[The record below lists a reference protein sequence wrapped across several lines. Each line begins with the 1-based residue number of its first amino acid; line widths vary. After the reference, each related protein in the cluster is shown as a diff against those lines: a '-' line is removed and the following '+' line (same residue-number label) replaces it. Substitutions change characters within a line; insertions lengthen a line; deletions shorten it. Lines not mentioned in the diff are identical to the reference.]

1 MAGQHC
7 AHIRPNGAQCRGY
20 AVSGSRYCFAH
31 DPAQAP
37 KRDDARRRGGCA
49 GRIESLPESALTVRT
64 MGDVLELI
72 ETTINDV
79 RAGRVDVR
87 IANAIGYLANVSVK
101 VIQQTDIEARLEA
114 LESVL
119 EPDRASA
126 VSARRRA
133 A

>member
-1 MAGQHC
+1 MTAQRCEHV
-7 AHIRPNGAQCRGY
+7 RRNGEPCRGY
-20 AVSGSRYCFAH
+20 AVTGSRFCFAH
-31 DPAQAP
+31 DPVQAP
-37 KRDDARRRGGCA
+37 KRDEARRRGGEA
-49 GRIESLPESALTVRT
+49 GKIEPLSESSLIVRS

-72 ETTINDV
+72 ERTINDV

-87 IANAIGYLANVSVK
+87 VANAVGYLANVSVK